1 MKLINRVFNSEFK
14 NPKIPKIIF
23 GIAAIAVIFF
33 MALRP
38 PTDPDLF
45 WHLKTGELMWQYKT
59 LPHID
64 WYSYTMSDF
73 AWINHEWLSEIL
85 MFKIKEFFGW
95 AGLAIFF
102 ALIITFAFGWL
113 LPKSLGK
120 NPLTLPRQARDRSG
134 QAPFYA
140 MYLLIILG
148 AIVSSPTFGAR
159 PQMFTILGAALLF
172 FVLNEF
178 KIKPR
183 GKLVYFLPIIFL
195 LWANMHGGFIL
206 GLGLLAIYLAL
217 ERFLIRRA
225 KENPAADWLKSYQPL
240 ESESWKKLAY
250 LALIS
255 FGTTFLNP
263 YGPRIYEEIFRT
275 FSDVFAQNVI
285 LEWLAPNFH
294 QTEGI
299 LFGFYV
305 IFVFIILSLFKKIDI
320 FSFVLIPLFLFLA
333 FQAVRNIPIFVI
345 ISLPF
350 LIANLSGLE
359 NIFEATFRKKII
371 TLGFGAMLIFY
382 APHVYKTGDVV
393 KTFKSEEKLA
403 EYGEYPREAVKFLQG
418 NPRYEQKNIFNDYG
432 WGGYMIGNVKCQMS
446 NVKCQVSDVKCQ
458 MSPPAADPPKAENV
472 KSEEVKCEPRVFVDG
487 RMAQWKTKDRHILK
501 DYQSISALENNW
513 QELVEQYKIGVIFVK
528 KESYLGRALK
538 FNSEW
543 QKIYEDDLA
552 VIYEN

>member
-1 MKLINRVFNSEFK
+1 MKLINRILNSEFK
-14 NPKIPKIIF
+14 NSRIPKIIF
-23 GIAAIAVIFF
+23 GFAAIAAIFF

-45 WHLKTGELMWQYKT
+45 WHLKTGELMWQYKI

-64 WYSYTMSDF
+64 WFSYTMSNF
-73 AWINHEWLSEIL
+73 AWIDHEWLSEIL

-102 ALIITFAFGWL
+102 ATIITFAFGWL
-113 LPKSLGK
+113 LSKSLGK
-120 NPLTLPRQARDRSG
+120 NR
-134 QAPFYA
+134 PFYA
-140 MYLLIILG
+140 TYLLIILG

-159 PQMFTILGAALLF
+159 PQMFTILAVALLF
-172 FVLNEF
+172 FILNEF
-178 KIKPR
+178 KIKPL
-183 GKLVYFLPIIFL
+183 GKMVYSLPLIFL
-195 LWANMHGGFIL
+195 LWANMHGGFVL

-217 ERFLIRRA
+217 ERFLIQRA
-225 KENPAADWLKSYQPL
+225 KENPGADWLKSYQPL

-250 LALIS
+250 LGLASL
-255 FGTTFLNP
+255 GATFLNP
-263 YGPRIYEEIFRT
+263 YGPRLYQEIYRT
-275 FSDVFAQNVI
+275 FSDMFAQNVI

-333 FQAVRNIPIFVI
+333 FQAVRNIPIFVL
-345 ISLPF
+345 ISLPL

-359 NIFEATFRKKII
+359 NVFDSIFRKKFIA
-371 TLGFGAMLIFY
+371 LGFGLMLIFY
-382 APHVYKTGDVV
+382 APYVYKTGDIAR
-393 KTFKSEEKLA
+393 TFKSEEKLA
-403 EYGEYPREAVKFLQG
+403 EYGEYPQKAVKFLTDG
-418 NPRYEQKNIFNDYG
+418 EQKNIFNDYG
-432 WGGYMIGNVKCQMS
+432 WGGYIIYKS
-446 NVKCQVSDVKCQ
+446 K
-458 MSPPAADPPKAENV
+458 V
-472 KSEEVKCEPRVFVDG
+472 KSQKSKVIEIEPKVFIDG

-513 QELVEQYKIGVIFVK
+513 QELVEQYKIEIIFVK

-538 FNSEW
+538 FNGDW

-552 VIYEN
+552 VIYNIKTSEDVQK